1 MADTTTRAGGAAP
14 DAEVPPD
21 PAAVTL
27 GVTQRPAL
35 DAPDE
40 ALWKTEIG
48 FLPRTPAA
56 IARWGVFAVVLLILP
71 QVLGPYW
78 LSQVIYVLIY
88 TLAGMGL
95 QLLLGYTGQIS
106 IAHAAF
112 MGIGAYA
119 CNYFEQ
125 MGLDFPLAF
134 FAAALLTG
142 AVGAA
147 IAGPARR
154 VSGLSL
160 LVASMA
166 FNFIIQQAITR
177 WTPVTGGDNGM
188 SLSDMDLFGL
198 PVKSIGAHWYLY
210 LGVVAVSL
218 WIAFN
223 ILRSPL
229 GRAMNAVRDS
239 EVAAKSMGVDIARIK
254 TIAFGLSAFFG
265 AFAGALYAH
274 QITFISPDQFGLQLS
289 LDLIVMLVVGGAGS
303 LAGIVLG
310 AIFLVVVPELL
321 DYVLAMF
328 TASGEPP
335 GVRPIMEG
343 ALLIIVMLFEPW
355 GLYGLW
361 LRLKRRL
368 LAARRRPAAAGGGR
382 AA

>member
-1 MADTTTRAGGAAP
+1 MADARTEAAET
-14 DAEVPPD
+14 APD
-21 PAAVTL
+21 PAAIAV
-27 GVTQRPAL
+27 GVAERPAI
-35 DAPDE
+35 DAPDT

-48 FLPRTPAA
+48 VLPHTPAA
-56 IARWGVFAVVLLILP
+56 ILRWAVFAIVLLLLP

-78 LSQVIYVLIY
+78 LSQINYVLIY

-95 QLLLGYTGQIS
+95 QILLGYTGQIS

-119 CNYFEQ
+119 CAYFERLG
-125 MGLDFPLAF
+125 MDFPLAF
-134 FAAALLTG
+134 LAAAFLTG

-166 FNFIIQQAITR
+166 FNFIVQQAIER
-177 WTPVTGGDNGM
+177 WTPVTGGDNGL
-188 SLSDMDLFGL
+188 SLLDLDLFGL
-198 PVKSIGAHWYLY
+198 PIKGIGAHYYLY

-218 WIAFN
+218 WVAFN

-239 EVAAKSMGVDIARIK
+239 EVAARSMGVDIARIK

-321 DYVLAMF
+321 DYVLALF
-328 TASGEPP
+328 SSTGEPP
-335 GVRPIMEG
+335 GARPILEG
-343 ALLIIVMLFEPW
+343 GLLIIVMLFEPW

-368 LAARRRPAAAGGGR
+368 FTRRRAGAPAAGGGH